1 VKETKNQIKV
11 GAKSFDYYSLKAAKA
26 HGLDSIDKLPRSL
39 KVLLENILR
48 KGNDPEASV
57 SWKDA
62 QALNNWITDKTSSH
76 EISFYPARVL
86 MQDFTGVP
94 AVVDLAAMRDAIEV
108 LGGDAKKINPS
119 IPVDL
124 VTDHSIQVEHFG
136 SKDSFEKNVD
146 IEYQRNLERYNSLKW
161 AQKAGKPVVS
171 SFHTHFSS
179 YLKYYKIGF
188 LEPLLWKY
196 LAWFYNYCEQVY
208 VPSQSMADILEEHS
222 IESELKI
229 WARGIDTQLFH
240 PSKGGKEW
248 RKKWDRERS
257 RTEHRRIYRK
267 KYSREYSREQMKD
280 PIKRLNRIMGCKINS
295 CLKGF
300 RNKLYKEDVIGY
312 NIKELR
318 EHLEKQFDENMSWD
332 NYCKYW
338 WVDHIKPIS
347 LFNYKKPEDKEF
359 KECWSLKN
367 LQPMEKIENIKKRDK
382 YPYYPS

>member
-1 VKETKNQIKV
+1 MKYCNKCKKTKNKDDFY
-11 GAKSFDYYSLKAAKA
+11 KNKCKKD
-26 HGLDSIDKLPRSL
+26 GLQVYCKGCH
-39 KVLLENILR
+39 NIIVA
-48 KGNDPEASV
+48 EYE
-57 SWKDA
+57 
-62 QALNNWITDKTSSH
+62 KTS
-76 EISFYPARVL
+76 
-86 MQDFTGVP
+86 
-94 AVVDLAAMRDAIEV
+94 
-108 LGGDAKKINPS
+108 
-119 IPVDL
+119 
-124 VTDHSIQVEHFG
+124 
-136 SKDSFEKNVD
+136 EK
-146 IEYQRNLERYNSLKW
+146 S
-161 AQKAGKPVVS
+161 
-171 SFHTHFSS
+171 
-179 YLKYYKIGF
+179 
-188 LEPLLWKY
+188 
-196 LAWFYNYCEQVY
+196 
-208 VPSQSMADILEEHS
+208 
-222 IESELKI
+222 
-229 WARGIDTQLFH
+229 
-240 PSKGGKEW
+240 KEW

-280 PIKRLNRIMGCKINS
+280 PIKRLNHIMSCKINS
-295 CLKGF
+295 CLKGL